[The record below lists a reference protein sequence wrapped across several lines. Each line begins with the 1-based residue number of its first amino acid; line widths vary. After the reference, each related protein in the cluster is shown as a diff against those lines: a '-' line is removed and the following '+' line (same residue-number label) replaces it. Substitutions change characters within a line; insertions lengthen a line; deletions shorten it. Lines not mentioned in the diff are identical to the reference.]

1 MMQPKQICL
10 FATALISSP
19 LHLHGPPCGFAQL
32 IGGSRRH
39 GTYHSGS
46 LGILGGKRMQRA
58 SDAMRFS
65 AVSLG
70 HVPTDEKI
78 EEDSN
83 QDWTSRLSV
92 F

>member
-32 IGGSRRH
+32 IGGIEGVGVRIMVVALVFLAASAC
-39 GTYHSGS
+39 SG
-46 LGILGGKRMQRA
+46 

-78 EEDSN
+78 
-83 QDWTSRLSV
+83 
-92 F
+92 